1 VKRATR
7 RSAVKAPRPP
17 EDPPRTALPLDRH
30 SGEGAA
36 SALETLQKLESA
48 RHLRPPPERGPED
61 DPG

>member
-1 VKRATR
+1 MKRATR
-7 RSAVKAPRPP
+7 RSAVKTPRPP

-48 RHLRPPPERGPED
+48 RHVRPAPEHAPDD
-61 DPG
+61 DPS